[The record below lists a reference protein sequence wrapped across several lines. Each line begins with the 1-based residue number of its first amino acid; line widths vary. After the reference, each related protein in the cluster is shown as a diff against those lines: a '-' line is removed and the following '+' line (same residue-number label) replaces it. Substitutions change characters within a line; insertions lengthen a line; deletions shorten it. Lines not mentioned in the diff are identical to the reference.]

1 MRSTIAPRTAAP
13 NPLQGLGFP
22 AWRWLGLRPGT
33 LHGLIGLAVL
43 IALWSVA
50 AQLLAASVPLASNLA
65 PGAAFQSLQQLIMS
79 GELNSHIVMSL
90 QRVLAGLGLALLIG
104 VPLGLAVGGSRLM
117 EHFSGTAF
125 QFLRMISPLS
135 WMPIAVM
142 VFGIGD
148 APIYFLLTFAAVWP
162 IMLNTA
168 AGVRQLDAKWLMLA
182 RSLSAT
188 RSEVL
193 VRIVVP
199 GILGNVLTGVRLAIG
214 IIWIVL
220 VPCEMLGVSSG
231 LGYYILDTRD
241 RMAYSELMAVIVLI
255 GGLGFLLDGLAQRA
269 YRHWARKPA

>member
-1 MRSTIAPRTAAP
+1 MRSTLAQRTTLRNPSSAPALAPLKRLGIGAGVAYGAA
-13 NPLQGLGFP
+13 
-22 AWRWLGLRPGT
+22 
-33 LHGLIGLAVL
+33 GLAVL
-43 IALWSVA
+43 VLLWSVCTRM
-50 AQLLAASVPLASNLA
+50 LETSVPLAASLA
-65 PGAAFQSLQQLIMS
+65 PGATFDSLYHLVFS
-79 GELNSHIVMSL
+79 GELNSHTLMSL
-90 QRVLAGLGLALLIG
+90 RRVLVGLALALVIG
-104 VPLGLAVGGSRLM
+104 VPIGLAVGSSRLAESM
-117 EHFSGTAF
+117 SGTAF

-168 AGVRQLDAKWLMLA
+168 AGVRQLDPKWLMLA

-188 RSEVL
+188 PREIL
-193 VRIVVP
+193 LRIVVP
-199 GILGNVLTGVRLAIG
+199 GILGHVLTGVRLAIG

-255 GGLGFLLDGLAQRA
+255 GALGFLLDGLAQRA

>member
-1 MRSTIAPRTAAP
+1 MRSTPAQDAHVSHPVAGISFQ
-13 NPLQGLGFP
+13 PL
-22 AWRWLGLRPGT
+22 RWPGLRPQ
-33 LHGLIGLAVL
+33 LAYGLAGMAVL
-43 IALWSVA
+43 VGLWALGTHLLA
-50 AQLLAASVPLASNLA
+50 GGLPLAASLA
-65 PGAAFQSLQQLIMS
+65 PGATFQSLYELLSTGQLT
-79 GELNSHIVMSL
+79 SHTAMSL
-90 QRVLAGLGLALLIG
+90 QRVLVGLALALLIG
-104 VPLGLAVGGSRLM
+104 VPVGLAVGGSRTL
-117 EHFSGTAF
+117 ENASSTAF

-168 AGVRQLDAKWLMLA
+168 AGVRQLDPKWLMLA
-182 RSLSAT
+182 KSLSAT

-193 VRIVVP
+193 FRIVVP

-214 IIWIVL
+214 VIWIVL

-241 RMAYSELMAVIVLI
+241 RLAYSELMAVIVLI
-255 GGLGFLLDGLAQRA
+255 GALGFLLDGLAQRA
-269 YRHWARKPA
+269 YRYWARKP